1 MLSCLPRQRMLQLF
15 VPMGSTEVLS
25 SSTEPLPTQTSM
37 AFRENSHQ
45 NLHFLP
51 GSACD
56 TSKAPH
62 SGFLGRSPHSSC
74 VTSDTELLP
83 THPLRVP
90 LILLIPAQHSALATF
105 SQSGVST
112 ADIGSL
118 RPCQSMPRHCHVSG
132 LSLHL
137 FSLSPSELLLLG
149 KASIEQVLEAS
160 GHSLTLWG
168 RG

>member
-51 GSACD
+51 GSACY

-62 SGFLGRSPHSSC
+62 SGSLGRSPHLSC

-83 THPLRVP
+83 TYPLRVP

-105 SQSGVST
+105 PQSGVST
-112 ADIGSL
+112 ANTGSL
-118 RPCQSMPRHCHVSG
+118 LPCQSVPRHRHISG

-137 FSLSPSELLLLG
+137 FSLTPSELLLLG

-168 RG
+168 CG